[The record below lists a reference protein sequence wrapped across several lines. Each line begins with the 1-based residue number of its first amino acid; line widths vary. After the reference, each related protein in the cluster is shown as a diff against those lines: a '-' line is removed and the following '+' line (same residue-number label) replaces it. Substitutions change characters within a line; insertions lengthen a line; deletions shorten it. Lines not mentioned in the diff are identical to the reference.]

1 MCVCVCVCV
10 CVCDLEFKGEKMV
23 RLRRYDSKP
32 TLPPRD
38 RTHFKFYNH
47 IPRVTFSFIS
57 LGLVFTPERPE
68 AIF

>member
-1 MCVCVCVCV
+1 
-10 CVCDLEFKGEKMV
+10 MV
-23 RLRRYDSKP
+23 RLRRYDSKS

-47 IPRVTFSFIS
+47 IPCVTFYFIS
-57 LGLVFTPERPE
+57 LALVFTPERPE